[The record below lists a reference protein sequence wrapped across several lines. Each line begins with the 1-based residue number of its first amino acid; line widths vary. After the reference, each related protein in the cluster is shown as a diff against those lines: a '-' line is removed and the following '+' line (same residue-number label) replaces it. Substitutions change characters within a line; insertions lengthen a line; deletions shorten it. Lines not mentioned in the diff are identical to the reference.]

1 MGEAGKD
8 SKESQIINILKHCN
22 PSVQIDLLALNC
34 SFFMICSVIYSTHYM
49 HIFIS
54 TTYNVQEIKVNFLGS
69 GSSRIG
75 DLKYITCLLSATK
88 PQPLLD

>member
-1 MGEAGKD
+1 M
-8 SKESQIINILKHCN
+8 
-22 PSVQIDLLALNC
+22 
-34 SFFMICSVIYSTHYM
+34 YM

-75 DLKYITCLLSATK
+75 DLKYITCLLSAAFYPNKK

>member
-1 MGEAGKD
+1 
-8 SKESQIINILKHCN
+8 
-22 PSVQIDLLALNC
+22 
-34 SFFMICSVIYSTHYM
+34 M

-75 DLKYITCLLSATK
+75 DLKYITCLLSATFYLNKK

>member
-1 MGEAGKD
+1 
-8 SKESQIINILKHCN
+8 
-22 PSVQIDLLALNC
+22 
-34 SFFMICSVIYSTHYM
+34 M

-69 GSSRIG
+69 GISRIG